1 MLTHA
6 KLPLLILASLV
17 IGSIATYSMTPT
29 LTPEALL
36 EIQNKKSVRDCITN
50 ISYESWTLEIQT
62 AIWICSKMEVKKIT
76 WTVTSAISEVP
87 IWLKDIVQDVR
98 IVSKMKSLHSISPIA
113 QNVKNQSVKTSVPDS
128 VKKKSNILIIS
139 AETAEQKQEK
149 KSENTQNVIHA
160 KPTTS
165 SINNYW
171 KAYNIA
177 ISQIQKWEWL
187 RLKAYW
193 DHSGYSIWYGS
204 RAKSSTERIT
214 KAEADRRLAGLVT
227 QVLGKVQ
234 KDFPKL
240 RPEAQGALVSFAYN
254 CHSGYRSILRNG
266 LSYHGQWCKTA
277 SWKKLTGLVN
287 RRAEESKLI
296 FIKN

>member
-6 KLPLLILASLV
+6 KSPLLILASLV

-29 LTPEALL
+29 LTPETLL
-36 EIQNKKSVRDCITN
+36 EIQNKKSVRDCITK

-76 WTVTSAISEVP
+76 WTVTSANSGVP
-87 IWLKDIVQDVR
+87 LWLKLSTQKIHGTTHEQ
-98 IVSKMKSLHSISPIA
+98 STKSISQNTQKKNSTALIA
-113 QNVKNQSVKTSVPDS
+113 EKAVKIGAKKEKPSQSLLTKYMNVK
-128 VKKKSNILIIS
+128 
-139 AETAEQKQEK
+139 TAEISSDSEK
-149 KSENTQNVIHA
+149 
-160 KPTTS
+160 
-165 SINNYW
+165 YW
-171 KAYNIA
+171 TAYETA
-177 ISQIQKWEWL
+177 ISQIHKWEGL
-187 RLKAYW
+187 CLSAYW
-193 DHSGYSIWYGS
+193 DHSGYSIGYWS
-204 RAKSSTERIT
+204 RAKSPTERIT

-277 SWKKLTGLVN
+277 SGKRYDWLVK
-287 RRAEESKLI
+287 RRAEESRLI
-296 FIKN
+296 FSKH